1 MKALA
6 VIRDLY
12 GIRFPVK
19 IDQYLINLIKKCII
33 ASELIITGFFKMSI
47 SKNLK
52 RFGIIY
58 KRNVM
63 GVLNALLSLPMLYLF
78 PYTTVPMFYLL
89 PLTLTLGAG
98 IKSII
103 DFATRKFLDSQS
115 IENAKNT
122 LHEISIETS
131 ELNKLFK
138 EILKSHPQ
146 SHSSKKV
153 QADLICDRKS
163 FEISINQH
171 IQNLISAKQNE
182 LDKKQTEGLHH
193 GAKAVGSVLSEQE
206 KIEVKNEF
214 IASEDY
220 QKLLEEFKQKIKSR
234 VYIYISAKHNFG
246 KSTHNKICEALGG
259 INLAK
264 STSESEEKV
273 PTYNSFFKPF
283 VSSSK
288 PVKKEQRQSLDSST
302 TFVDLST
309 STL

>member
-1 MKALA
+1 
-6 VIRDLY
+6 
-12 GIRFPVK
+12 
-19 IDQYLINLIKKCII
+19 
-33 ASELIITGFFKMSI
+33 MSI

-58 KRNVM
+58 MRNVR
-63 GVLNALLSLPMLYLF
+63 GVLNGTTFFF
-78 PYTTVPMFYLL
+78 PAFYLL

-131 ELNKLFK
+131 SLDKLFK

-153 QADLICDRKS
+153 QADLIRDRKS
-163 FEISINQH
+163 FEIGINRH
-171 IQNLISAKQNE
+171 IQNLIIAKQNE
-182 LDKKQTEGLHH
+182 LNKKQAEGLHH
-193 GAKAVGSVLSEQE
+193 GARVVGSISSEQE
-206 KIEVKNEF
+206 KIEIKNAF
-214 IASEDY
+214 YSSDDY
-220 QKLLEEFKQKIKSR
+220 QKLLDKFKQKIKGR
-234 VYIYISAKHNFG
+234 LYIYINAKHNFG
-246 KSTHNKICEALGG
+246 KSTHNKICQTLGS
-259 INLAK
+259 INLTK
-264 STSESEEKV
+264 STSESEEKKV

-288 PVKKEQRQSLDSST
+288 RVKKEQGQELESST
-302 TFVDLST
+302 TSFVELS
-309 STL
+309 SPI